1 MYSVLRQ
8 ASERTQSML
17 IICGSNTHVVTDFGH
32 DKELS
37 ESPQCDNTTYKF
49 EHVPVEDIVVGE
61 ALSVEEVPEELAE
74 VRVVGL
80 VVEPQRATEVQVG
93 GKLRCVGRRER
104 QSSHTR

>member
-1 MYSVLRQ
+1 
-8 ASERTQSML
+8 ML

-49 EHVPVEDIVVGE
+49 EHVPVKDIVVGE

-93 GKLRCVGRRER
+93 GKLRCVGRRGR
-104 QSSHTR
+104 QSSHTW